1 MLILIALVTLCLAVS
16 AVSAWE
22 FSFGSSSS
30 SSSSVSTDGDVA
42 TVDYKD
48 GVLKIN
54 DKQFKIP
61 NGYTQDDNLTATGE
75 NANMSS
81 NPDAKL
87 SRAVFDNGDK
97 RIVVKYISAKGEI
110 TSYVAEMPNAQ
121 NKTINGHDGTLET
134 YDDGRVRFSYVD
146 GGKIIQIESP
156 DEATVNEILK

>member
-61 NGYTQDDNLTATGE
+61 NGYTQDNNFTQTGVD
-75 NANMSS
+75 ANMSTIQG
-81 NPDAKL
+81 AKMT
-87 SRAVFDNGDK
+87 RAAFDSGNNT
-97 RIVVKYISAKGEI
+97 IIVKYVYVPNNEI
-110 TSYVAEMPNAQ
+110 TYNASA
-121 NKTINGHDGTLET
+121 NGETKTINGHTGAFKTQNDTTVVFT
-134 YDDGRVRFSYVD
+134 YGDN
-146 GGKIIQIESP
+146 GKLIEINAP
-156 DEATVNEILK
+156 DEATLNEILK